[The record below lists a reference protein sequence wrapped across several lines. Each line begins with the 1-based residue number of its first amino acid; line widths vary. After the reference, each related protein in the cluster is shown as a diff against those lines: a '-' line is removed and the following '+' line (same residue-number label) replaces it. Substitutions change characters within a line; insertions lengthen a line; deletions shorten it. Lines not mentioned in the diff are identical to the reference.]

1 MIRFILLMF
10 LIGSTAFAHEHHD
23 DALKPNIVQSG
34 SSILQLESKWT
45 SQKGKVVSLSDL
57 NGKSRLLVMLFTRC
71 ETACPL
77 IVEDLKE
84 VAKDLESASEAHKF
98 EVSIFSLDSF
108 RETPES
114 LSSFATK
121 RKLAADWQL
130 YTSNSNAVAELA
142 AALGVR
148 YKRLKNGDFL
158 HSNVI
163 YFLNSKG
170 EVVAQKDGIKTP
182 RGEFIKRIK
191 NSLSVSNSKG
201 VTNGINEP

>member
-23 DALKPNIVQSG
+23 NELKPDKVQSG

-45 SQKGKVVSLSDL
+45 NQKGKVVSLSDL
-57 NGKSRLLVMLFTRC
+57 NGKPQLLVMLFTRC
-71 ETACPL
+71 ETACPV

-84 VAKDLESASEAHKF
+84 VAKDLYAGSNSHKF

-108 RETPES
+108 RETPDS
-114 LSSFATK
+114 LSAFATK
-121 RKLAADWQL
+121 RKLPTNWQL

-170 EVVAQKDGIKTP
+170 EIIAQKEGIKTP
-182 RGEFIKRIK
+182 RGEFIKKIK
-191 NSLSVSNSKG
+191 KSL
-201 VTNGINEP
+201 

>member
-10 LIGSTAFAHEHHD
+10 LIGSTAFAHEHHAD
-23 DALKPNIVQSG
+23 ELKPDKVPSG
-34 SSILQLESKWT
+34 SSIFQLESNWT
-45 SQKGKVVSLSDL
+45 DQKGKVVSLSDL

-108 RETPES
+108 RETPDS
-114 LSSFATK
+114 LLAFAAK
-121 RKLAADWQL
+121 RKLPADWQL
-130 YTSNSNAVAELA
+130 YTSNSNAVSELA

-170 EVVAQKDGIKTP
+170 EVIAQKEGIKTP
-182 RGEFIKRIK
+182 RGEFIKKVKKR
-191 NSLSVSNSKG
+191 L
-201 VTNGINEP
+201 

>member
-1 MIRFILLMF
+1 MIRCILLMF
-10 LIGSTAFAHEHHD
+10 LVGSTAFAHEHHD
-23 DALKPNIVQSG
+23 DELKPDKVQSDG
-34 SSILQLESKWT
+34 SILQLESKWT
-45 SQKGKVVSLSDL
+45 NQKGKVVNFSDL
-57 NGKSRLLVMLFTRC
+57 SGKPRLLVMLFTRC

-84 VAKDLESASEAHKF
+84 VAKDLEAGSEAHKL
-98 EVSIFSLDSF
+98 EVSIFSFDSF

-114 LSSFATK
+114 LSAFAAK
-121 RKLAADWQL
+121 RKLPADWQL

-148 YKRLKNGDFL
+148 YKRLKNGDFI

-170 EVVAQKDGIKTP
+170 EVITQKEGIKTP

-191 NSLSVSNSKG
+191 NSL
-201 VTNGINEP
+201 